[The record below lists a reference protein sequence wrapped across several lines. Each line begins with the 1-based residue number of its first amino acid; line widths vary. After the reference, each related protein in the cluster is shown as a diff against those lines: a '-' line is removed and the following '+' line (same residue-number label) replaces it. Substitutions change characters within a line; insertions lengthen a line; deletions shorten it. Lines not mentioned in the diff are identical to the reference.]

1 MSFLYGFNLSCFV
14 CFFKWFQ
21 SFLFLSYQICDAIFV
36 NAETTVFQA
45 QPPTP
50 PSAAQEATQSPI
62 ESSPFLHSIKR
73 LFLNVNYIL
82 LLISYGMNVGVFYA
96 ISTLLNRVSKHS
108 KCFLILTFGRFHF
121 VRSQHTLK
129 KTMMHENNNSF
140 KYESK
145 YSDEHC
151 FNGTN

>member
-1 MSFLYGFNLSCFV
+1 MGLFV
-14 CFFKWFQ
+14 VFRIPIRTFVDKFQ
-21 SFLFLSYQICDAIFV
+21 SEILVYDTFASWFVWSKICYATNKKTF
-36 NAETTVFQA
+36 AETSVFQA

-96 ISTLLNRVSKHS
+96 ISTLLNRVSMQIK
-108 KCFLILTFGRFHF
+108 ILF
-121 VRSQHTLK
+121 VCDVDNL
-129 KTMMHENNNSF
+129 
-140 KYESK
+140 
-145 YSDEHC
+145 
-151 FNGTN
+151 

>member
-1 MSFLYGFNLSCFV
+1 MLIY
-14 CFFKWFQ
+14 
-21 SFLFLSYQICDAIFV
+21 
-36 NAETTVFQA
+36 TVFQA

-96 ISTLLNRVSKHS
+96 ISTLLNRVSMQIK
-108 KCFLILTFGRFHF
+108 
-121 VRSQHTLK
+121 
-129 KTMMHENNNSF
+129 ENNF
-140 KYESK
+140 A
-145 YSDEHC
+145 
-151 FNGTN
+151 

>member
-1 MSFLYGFNLSCFV
+1 MLTNREEEKKTKERKHNRLLSFLSIFV
-14 CFFKWFQ
+14 SFFHH
-21 SFLFLSYQICDAIFV
+21 FLFFRLLHPHTQMLNENVLNTS
-36 NAETTVFQA
+36 VFQA

-96 ISTLLNRVSKHS
+96 ISTLLNRVSMQ
-108 KCFLILTFGRFHF
+108 I
-121 VRSQHTLK
+121 
-129 KTMMHENNNSF
+129 
-140 KYESK
+140 
-145 YSDEHC
+145 
-151 FNGTN
+151 